1 MPMSKRKTIYK
12 PKKGK
17 RISRKKL
24 YRLPKKMKL
33 HGGGILEDFKKFL
46 TGGEVPD
53 LSGGTDHLNDSNK
66 DSESMDVSPEE
77 PSNESMDVSPE
88 EPSNESMDVSPVE
101 PSNESMDVSPEEQSN
116 ESMDVS
122 PEVDSKENSSNLATK
137 VSEFGTLVG
146 DSAKNVFNEGIE
158 TMTRPSDVVD
168 ENISTDVANISDTN
182 DVEELKKQ
190 IVILKDENNELK
202 TKLIDKLEK
211 ENDTLK
217 QGANDYQ
224 SDVSPSLEENT
235 LNNELDENTSMN
247 VLPDQESNS
256 MDISPNLDETTQE
269 STTMQYENE
278 DQPTIDL
285 DSTPPNQT
293 ETEPSPDFGEVST
306 IEQEQTPQ
314 DSNVTNNESSS
325 LGGKDRKKKNKK
337 KRRTTRKKH

>member
-66 DSESMDVSPEE
+66 DS
-77 PSNESMDVSPE
+77 
-88 EPSNESMDVSPVE
+88 
-101 PSNESMDVSPEEQSN
+101 ESMDVSPEEQSN

>member
-1 MPMSKRKTIYK
+1 
-12 PKKGK
+12 
-17 RISRKKL
+17 
-24 YRLPKKMKL
+24 MKL

-66 DSESMDVSPEE
+66 DS
-77 PSNESMDVSPE
+77 
-88 EPSNESMDVSPVE
+88 
-101 PSNESMDVSPEEQSN
+101 ESMDVSPEEQSN

-247 VLPDQESNS
+247 VLPDQESNT
-256 MDISPNLDETTQE
+256 MDVSPNLDETTQE
-269 STTMQYENE
+269 NITMQYENE
-278 DQPTIDL
+278 DQPSTIDL
-285 DSTPPNQT
+285 DSSPNQT

-314 DSNVTNNESSS
+314 ESNVTNNESSS

>member
-1 MPMSKRKTIYK
+1 MSKRKTIYK

-66 DSESMDVSPEE
+66 DSESMDVSPQEQ
-77 PSNESMDVSPE
+77 SNDSMDVSPE
-88 EPSNESMDVSPVE
+88 EP
-101 PSNESMDVSPEEQSN
+101 SN

-122 PEVDSKENSSNLATK
+122 PEVDSKENSSNLTTK

-168 ENISTDVANISDTN
+168 ENISTDVTNISDTN

-247 VLPDQESNS
+247 VLPDQESNT
-256 MDISPNLDETTQE
+256 MDVSPNLDETTQE
-269 STTMQYENE
+269 NITMQYENE
-278 DQPTIDL
+278 DQPSTIDL
-285 DSTPPNQT
+285 DSSPNQT

-314 DSNVTNNESSS
+314 ESNVTNNESSS